1 MASRGRLEIPDGHI
15 VTFFAR
21 GLNET
26 EKAAF
31 WGFALQWIRGRGGLR
46 RRAGRWR
53 ENSRDL
59 RVDEA
64 RHKQAINE
72 NQNQPECAT
81 EKHGSCSEDHIIL
94 AVGPAQLKAW
104 QRRGRQ
110 DDPDAAAG
118 GIGRSYPRCNRR
130 RQHDAAHRRPSPHK
144 TRALYPLS
152 ANRTQRA
159 PQGNGSS
166 ARNPR

>member
-1 MASRGRLEIPDGHI
+1 MASRGRLEIPNGHI
-15 VTFFAR
+15 VSLFAR

-31 WGFALQWIRGRGGLR
+31 RGFALQWIRRRGGLR
-46 RRAGRWR
+46 RSAGRRR
-53 ENSRDL
+53 ENTRDL

-64 RHKQAINE
+64 HHKQAINE

-81 EKHGSCSEDHIIL
+81 EKHGSCSEDHFIL

-110 DDPDAAAG
+110 DAPGAAAG
-118 GIGRSYPRCNRR
+118 GISR
-130 RQHDAAHRRPSPHK
+130 
-144 TRALYPLS
+144 
-152 ANRTQRA
+152 
-159 PQGNGSS
+159 
-166 ARNPR
+166 